1 MTEPMQDVA
10 PDKQVIFREIA
21 VNIALAVA
29 VRLFAA
35 NLVNSSTLCDQLAI
49 SSDLL
54 EAALVLLRGL
64 GCEVHVAND
73 KIKMLRLGFPLM
85 SALLTLMLNKVGID
99 IDVKTFQ
106 ETQSTNDE
114 CFAAAAKG
122 ANKPLAVIA
131 NVQTKGRGR
140 RGNRWEAKPGQSA
153 LLSLLLPGR
162 ELPVETL
169 SLAAGL
175 AVAESIAM
183 LTRRSPELK
192 WPNDVL
198 IDDRKIA
205 GILIETRPNVKNPD
219 LTDYVIGVGVNVMQT
234 HKDFPPDLAG
244 RAISLGMIHR
254 RDWQITYVIMT
265 LLADLQN
272 RCNPLA
278 SGDEIVPLWRARCRM
293 LGQNIRVSCAGSV
306 LEGTVADIDPMEGLI
321 VRDPHGIN
329 HACLASQTTVFSQ
342 YMSV

>member
-1 MTEPMQDVA
+1 MTEPMQDVSPERQA
-10 PDKQVIFREIA
+10 ALREIA
-21 VNIALAVA
+21 VKIALAV
-29 VRLFAA
+29 VLRLFNAGI
-35 NLVNSSTLCDQLAI
+35 VNYSALCDELAL

-54 EAALVLLRGL
+54 DEALLFLKALE
-64 GCEVHVAND
+64 CEIHVAND
-73 KIKMLRLGFPLM
+73 EIKLVRLGFPLVPV
-85 SALLTLMLNKVGID
+85 MLDMMLDKVGID
-99 IDVKTFQ
+99 IDVETFH

-122 ANKPLAVIA
+122 ANKPLAVIS

-175 AVAESIAM
+175 AVAESISN
-183 LTRRSPELK
+183 LTRRNPELK

-234 HKDFPPDLAG
+234 HKDFPPDLAR

-254 RDWQITYVIMT
+254 RDWDITNVIVT
-265 LLADLQN
+265 LLEDLHR

-293 LGQNIRVSCAGSV
+293 LGQNIRVSRAGSV
-306 LEGTVADIDPMEGLI
+306 LEGTVADIDPLEGLI
-321 VRDPHGIN
+321 LRDPHGIN
-329 HACLASQTTVFSQ
+329 HACLASQTTVFPQ
-342 YMSV
+342 